1 MVLTLYTGADCHLCE
16 QAEAIVAP
24 LAAARGLTLIKVDIS
39 SEPTLFERY
48 RTTIPVLSVN
58 TEEKG
63 WPFTAGQVARLLERA
78 G

>member
-1 MVLTLYTGADCHLCE
+1 MLTLYTGPGCHLCE

-24 LAAARGLTLIKVDIS
+24 LAAARGLALVKTDIS
-39 SEPTLFERY
+39 SDPVLYERY
-48 RTTIPVLSVN
+48 RTTIPVLEVAG
-58 TEEKG
+58 EEKG